1 MCYSPVCHASI
12 ATSIRLACLRHT
24 ASVHPEPG
32 SNSLFYIEIIFPERK
47 MKRFWLFLLSELM
60 PIRIKIFIYFTKFEI
75 VKVLD
80 LKHFCIGQ
88 KKTEI
93 YQIPC
98 FYLTILFY
106 VSSIPI
112 LYHLRGAV
120 KSKFKPLFFWKN
132 TVFCAI
138 MYLLTI

>member
-1 MCYSPVCHASI
+1 MCYSPVCRGSEP
-12 ATSIRLACLRHT
+12 TRLACLRHA

-32 SNSLFYIEIIFPERK
+32 SNSLFCIEIIFPERK

-75 VKVLD
+75 VKVLY

-112 LYHLRGAV
+112 LYHLCGAV
-120 KSKFKPLFFWKN
+120 KSRFKPLFSWKN
-132 TVFCAI
+132 NAFCAI
-138 MYLLTI
+138 MYLLNI

>member
-32 SNSLFYIEIIFPERK
+32 SNSLFSIEIIIPERI

-60 PIRIKIFIYFTKFEI
+60 PIRIKIFCLFTKFEI
-75 VKVLD
+75 VKVLLSETFLD
-80 LKHFCIGQ
+80 RTEKNRDIFKYLVFKSVFC
-88 KKTEI
+88 
-93 YQIPC
+93 
-98 FYLTILFY
+98 FY

-112 LYHLRGAV
+112 LYHLSVAV
-120 KSKFKPLFFWKN
+120 KSFLECHFH
-132 TVFCAI
+132 
-138 MYLLTI
+138 